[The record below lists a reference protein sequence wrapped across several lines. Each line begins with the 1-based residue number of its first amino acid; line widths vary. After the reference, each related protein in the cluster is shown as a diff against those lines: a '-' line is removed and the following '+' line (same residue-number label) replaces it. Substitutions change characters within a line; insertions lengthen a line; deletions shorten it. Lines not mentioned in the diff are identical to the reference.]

1 MQNYLIT
8 LDVDPPARNAI
19 KTRVTTFILI
29 NMMIN
34 IEKYKVEQG
43 EDNRAGFPRIESG
56 PLQILQIITLSQN

>member
-1 MQNYLIT
+1 ML
-8 LDVDPPARNAI
+8 V
-19 KTRVTTFILI
+19 
-29 NMMIN
+29 N